1 MNIKNTII
9 LTCLLAFFSSM
20 TFSQEKYDY
29 VQDPD
34 TLVQKKLGTVARF
47 KIWAIDALGYL
58 FSVGNN

>member
-1 MNIKNTII
+1 MKIKITII
-9 LTCLLAFFSSM
+9 LTFLLAFFSST

-34 TLVQKKLGTVARF
+34 TLVQKKLGTMAGF
-47 KIWAIDALGYL
+47 KIWIIDALGHL